1 MIPAAQN
8 TDFQKKLDGLWQG
21 GKTPSYLDIASAA
34 AETALPVLTT
44 LEALEK
50 FSPLG
55 RWSKMRESY
64 AFTSEFISSLRGDA
78 ARGKVLEYANTPRIL
93 SAALFEQR
101 GAAAGKMVVADGAL
115 AEAIDMLFEGDVVIS
130 SEEGLQPSEAFAC
143 IICQPP
149 LGRRTKARNADG
161 FGGEVVTEL
170 SSHLQDGGRL
180 FWLTGRGAMFSS
192 LSRKTICSLEDDGLH
207 VVAEL
212 EIPSG
217 VFAGAAIEGALFIFE
232 RRKPQKKLVGALR
245 DAQGASALASALA
258 AGPSKKAGASWAWLA
273 PDDLRKYSQLERE
286 DLLKRLTPRGRF
298 TLTALGDVL
307 TGEKVLKADK
317 PIQEDSTATGYLYF
331 PEYALSKVTAELDDQ
346 TVKPRAVYRLPVDT
360 SKANPRFLAQLLNSP
375 FGREMRAMLASGS
388 TIPRVSVRALQ
399 ELRIPLPPLETQNR
413 IVRIDSDL
421 TLIAS
426 SFDEFRDMLNRDWS
440 TLGDI
445 GDSINNLKAVLD
457 IEQQIENWWREL
469 PYPLATI
476 YRRYQVASDPRE
488 RLDRL
493 LHFFEM
499 AAVYLAAIGS
509 SHVKALRQDWEEHFA
524 KWFHPA
530 GAAGI
535 ERADFGFWIGLAGT
549 SLKDLSRIASTPEL
563 RDAASA
569 IAGAELVEV
578 ARTLGPLGK
587 TTEILDT
594 VRRIRNSWK
603 GHGGHIKSSDATR
616 LDAELQQSVRDFYD
630 ATSAVFRRI
639 QLVRPGHADVLDS
652 GYAYQ
657 LDVLAG
663 SDPAFEKQEVELSRP
678 AKSRT
683 LAFWMKG
690 SRIVCRA
697 LPFFRLGAPQEPQ
710 ETSFYV
716 FNRVENGGFRWISYQ
731 EAREQEFIASDDE
744 LHSLIDLPKGGEI

>member
-1 MIPAAQN
+1 MIAAAQD
-8 TDFQKKLDGLWQG
+8 TDFRKKLDRLRQV
-21 GKTPSYLDIASAA
+21 GKAPSYLDIASAA
-34 AETALPVLTT
+34 AETGLPVTAT
-44 LEALEK
+44 LQALEG

-64 AFTSEFISSLRGDA
+64 EFTSEFIFSLCGGA
-78 ARGKVLEYANTPRIL
+78 ARAKVLEYASTPRIL
-93 SAALFEQR
+93 SASLFEQR
-101 GAAAGKMVVADGAL
+101 GAVAGKLLVADGSL
-115 AEAIDMLFEGDVVIS
+115 AEAIGVIFEDDVVVS
-130 SEEGLQPSEAFAC
+130 SEEDIQPSETFEYV
-143 IICQPP
+143 ICQPP

-192 LSRKTICSLEDDGLH
+192 LSRKTISSLEDDGLH
-207 VVAEL
+207 VAAEL

-217 VFAGAAIEGALFIFE
+217 VFAGAALEGALFVFE
-232 RRKPQKKLVGALR
+232 RRKTHKKLVGALR
-245 DAQGASALASALA
+245 DAQSVSALASALA
-258 AGPSKKAGASWAWLA
+258 AGPSKKAGGSWAWLA
-273 PDDLRKYSQLERE
+273 PDDLREYSQLERE

-298 TLTALGDVL
+298 KDTALGDVL
-307 TGEKVLKADK
+307 TGEKIIKADK
-317 PIQEDSTATGYLYF
+317 PIPEDTTATGYLF
-331 PEYALSKVTAELDDQ
+331 VPEYALSRVTADLDDQ

-360 SKANPRFLAQLLNSP
+360 SKANPRFLAQLLNGP
-375 FGREMRAMLASGS
+375 FGREMRASLASGS
-388 TIPRVSVRALQ
+388 TIQRVNVRSLP
-399 ELRIPLPPLETQNR
+399 ELRLPLPPLETQNR

-421 TLIAS
+421 ALLES
-426 SFDEFRDMLNRDWS
+426 SFDEFRDILNRDWS
-440 TLGDI
+440 ALGEI
-445 GDSINNLKAVLD
+445 GERIDSLKSVLD

-476 YRRYQVASDPRE
+476 YRRYQIATDPKE

-499 AAVYLAAIGS
+499 AAVYLGAIGA

-524 KWFHPA
+524 KWFHPD

-563 RDAASA
+563 REVASGK
-569 IAGAELVEV
+569 AGAELVEV
-578 ARTLGPLGK
+578 AGTLGSLGK
-587 TTEILDT
+587 TTKILDT
-594 VRRIRNSWK
+594 VRHFRNSWK
-603 GHGGHIKSSDATR
+603 GHGGHIKASDAKQ
-616 LDAELQQSVRDFYD
+616 LDLELQQSIRDFYE
-630 ATSAVFRRI
+630 ATSSVFRRFL
-639 QLVRPGHADVLDS
+639 LVRPGSADVLDS
-652 GYAYQ
+652 GYDTQ
-657 LDVLAG
+657 LAVLAG
-663 SDPAFEKQEVELSRP
+663 SDPAFETAAVELSHP
-678 AKSRT
+678 AKSRA

-690 SRIVCRA
+690 SRITCRA

-744 LHSLIDLPKGGEI
+744 LLSLIDLPKGEGR